1 MVSTKHLTKKNEEK
15 FKTVIKEKVMNWEII
30 ISAIVGMLTG
40 GGVSWLFKLK
50 EDKASSQADVV
61 DSSTEAMN
69 KMMELIGSQQDRFN
83 KIIEGKDKLI
93 EQQQGLID
101 GYKSALE
108 EANQKLKSLEFKVSE
123 NERKVAGMQRAID
136 NEIRLR
142 KEAESNICF
151 VTDCQMRKQK
161 LGTYKNE

>member
-1 MVSTKHLTKKNEEK
+1 
-15 FKTVIKEKVMNWEII
+15 MNWELI

-69 KMMELIGSQQDRFN
+69 KMMTLIGTQQERLN
-83 KIIEGKDKLI
+83 AIIEDKDRLI

-108 EANQKLKSLEFKVSE
+108 EANQKLKNLEFKVSE
-123 NERKVAGMQRAID
+123 NDRKICGMQKIID
-136 NEIRLR
+136 NEIKER
-142 KEAESNICF
+142 KIAENSICF
-151 VTDCQMRKQK
+151 VTDCKLRRPP
-161 LGTYKNE
+161 LGTYKKGIA

>member
-1 MVSTKHLTKKNEEK
+1 MDWNL
-15 FKTVIKEKVMNWEII
+15 IL
-30 ISAIVGMLTG
+30 SAIVGMLTG

-69 KMMELIGSQQDRFN
+69 KMMTLIGTQQERLN
-83 KIIEGKDKLI
+83 AIIEDKDRLI

-108 EANQKLKSLEFKVSE
+108 EANQKLKNLEFKVSE
-123 NERKVAGMQRAID
+123 NDRKICGMQKIID
-136 NEIRLR
+136 NEIKER
-142 KEAESNICF
+142 KIAENSICF
-151 VTDCQMRKQK
+151 VTDCKLRRPP
-161 LGTYKNE
+161 LGTYKKGIA

>member
-1 MVSTKHLTKKNEEK
+1 MG
-15 FKTVIKEKVMNWEII
+15 WEVI
-30 ISAIVGMLTG
+30 ISALAGLLTG

-101 GYKSALE
+101 GYKTALE
-108 EANQKLKSLEFKVSE
+108 EANQKLKTLEFKVGE
-123 NERKVAGMQRAID
+123 NDRKISGMQKTID
-136 NEIRLR
+136 NEIKER
-142 KEAESNICF
+142 KIAESNICF
-151 VTDCQMRKQK
+151 VSECQMRKPR
-161 LGTYKNE
+161 LGTYKKEA

>member
-1 MVSTKHLTKKNEEK
+1 MDWNLLISG
-15 FKTVIKEKVMNWEII
+15 VIGLI
-30 ISAIVGMLTG
+30 AG

-108 EANQKLKSLEFKVSE
+108 EANQKLKGLEFKVGE
-123 NERKVAGMQRAID
+123 NDRKITGMQKTID
-136 NEIRLR
+136 NEI
-142 KEAESNICF
+142 KERRMAENNVCF
-151 VTDCQMRKQK
+151 VTECELRKPK
-161 LGTYKNE
+161 LGTYKNES